1 VILAHPTKPG
11 NVAWDNGDVTERKPA
26 KMPIGD
32 WVDRQIRDAEERGEF
47 DDLPGRGKPL
57 PRRTGDVMEWVAE
70 KLRAENTD
78 TKALLPPSLVLRKEL
93 EDLPE
98 RLAAVRSEAK
108 VREIVND
115 LNTRIKREILVP
127 SGGPPLLA
135 RPVDVE
141 DAVARWRERRA
152 S

>member
-1 VILAHPTKPG
+1 MILAHTSRLGK
-11 NVAWDNGDVTERKPA
+11 VAWDDGDVTERKPVN
-26 KMPIGD
+26 MPIGD
-32 WVDRQIRDAEERGEF
+32 WVDRQIRAAEERGEF

-57 PRRTGDVMEWVAE
+57 PRRSGDVMEWVAE
-70 KLRAENTD
+70 KLRTENTD

-98 RLAAVRSEAK
+98 RLAGVRSEAK
-108 VREIVND
+108 VRELVTD
-115 LNTRIKREILVP
+115 LNARIKREILVP
-127 SGGPPLLA
+127 SGGPPLLV

-141 DAVARWRERRA
+141 DAVARWREGRA